1 MVLCNILIFDFLKAF
16 LSKTKNKG
24 DAQNIV
30 LSENV
35 LSYDFGNVTAN
46 VALHDTVSGKRGS
59 HIGSLEK
66 GRRQEEA
73 DRKIILHVSDCLK
86 NSHIIEV
93 KLATYI

>member
-35 LSYDFGNVTAN
+35 LSHDFGNVTAN
-46 VALHDTVSGKRGS
+46 VDYTT
-59 HIGSLEK
+59 
-66 GRRQEEA
+66 Q
-73 DRKIILHVSDCLK
+73 
-86 NSHIIEV
+86 
-93 KLATYI
+93 